1 MILYTDKTLDKVI
14 EQANNSIVKL
24 STVKPTDDFTLQDI
38 ENAIFFIKRFQEEC
52 ISEKHRRE
60 REERKESRNPM
71 FTKVYIKSEDFRDKA
86 WGIYKIDDETELVL
100 EMTHGYSDLY
110 YRNAKT
116 HDVLTEELFFEEPD
130 RNRINDYCRKMH
142 GIEFVTTH

>member
-60 REERKESRNPM
+60 REERKESR
-71 FTKVYIKSEDFRDKA
+71 K
-86 WGIYKIDDETELVL
+86 
-100 EMTHGYSDLY
+100 
-110 YRNAKT
+110 
-116 HDVLTEELFFEEPD
+116 
-130 RNRINDYCRKMH
+130 
-142 GIEFVTTH
+142 FVK